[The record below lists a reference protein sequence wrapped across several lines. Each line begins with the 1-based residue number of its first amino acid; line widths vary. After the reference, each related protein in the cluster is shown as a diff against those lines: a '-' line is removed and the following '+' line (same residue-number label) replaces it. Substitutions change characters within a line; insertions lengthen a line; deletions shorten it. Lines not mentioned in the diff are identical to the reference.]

1 MQAYWINPMAW
12 AQQALAINEFTAP
25 RWNVPSL
32 VPGLT
37 LGEQLL
43 SDHSYK
49 TTIGYKWAGVA
60 MVLFYTILLN
70 CCIWLALAVLKG
82 APLHLFQLHVSAGL
96 RRQRAPLC

>member
-1 MQAYWINPMAW
+1 
-12 AQQALAINEFTAP
+12 
-25 RWNVPSL
+25 VPSL

-49 TTIGYKWAGVA
+49 TTLGYKWAGVA
-60 MVLFYTILLN
+60 MILFYTILLN

-82 APLHLFQLHVSAGL
+82 ALLQRQGPVSGTVL
-96 RRQRAPLC
+96 SGYYTWISTLMEMQH

>member
-1 MQAYWINPMAW
+1 LSPDTTQAYWINPMAW

-25 RWNVPSL
+25 RWNTPSL

-37 LGEQLL
+37 LGQQLL

-49 TTIGYKWAGVA
+49 TTNGYKWAAIG

-82 APLHLFQLHVSAGL
+82 G
-96 RRQRAPLC
+96 